1 MVLMSNICTYI
12 LIYFQIFLFIVLAVD
27 SHRILL
33 EEGFLLKKAK
43 HRLSILEKF
52 IKVANYAVLNVAL
65 VWRLLSATA
74 GEKKKPV
81 R

>member
-1 MVLMSNICTYI
+1 MMLMSNICTYI

-43 HRLSILEKF
+43 HHLSILEK
-52 IKVANYAVLNVAL
+52 IY
-65 VWRLLSATA
+65 
-74 GEKKKPV
+74 
-81 R
+81 